1 MNKKDFSKYSNEEY
15 NNYMLSREHPMCR
28 CSTIIDNIDKNYC
41 PYINMSKE
49 IISDKREYKFRWDD
63 YIEN

>member
-1 MNKKDFSKYSNEEY
+1 
-15 NNYMLSREHPMCR
+15 MLSREHPMCR